1 MVVNLLG
8 NALKY
13 SDPDTPVRFAVSGVG
28 DQMHL
33 RISDQGIGI
42 PEADL
47 PRLFGSFHRGTNVG
61 NIAGTGIGLHIVKEC
76 VDLHQG
82 QIEVS
87 SRPGQGTTFTV
98 RLPAPLA

>member
-1 MVVNLLG
+1 
-8 NALKY
+8 
-13 SDPDTPVRFAVSGVG
+13 VRFAVRGVG
-28 DQMHL
+28 EQIHL

-42 PEADL
+42 PESDL

-61 NIAGTGIGLHIVKEC
+61 NISGTGIGLHIVKEC

-82 QIEVS
+82 EIEVS
-87 SRPGQGTTFTV
+87 SQPGQGSSFTV